1 MNRSMS
7 NFAGRRAL
15 ILHRD
20 DHHRDALAAQLHRIG
35 LATRCVSPDSG
46 FDDVPADV
54 IFFDADLGHDGLFP
68 WGRAAPP
75 VPLIALLGS
84 EAPGR
89 LEWALAQAA
98 SAFMV
103 KPITSSGAFQALVV
117 AHYLHGEIARL
128 RRSVTELSDRVR
140 ARPLVVRAVC
150 EVMRQQRLDEQAS
163 MSRLRHAAMEARVSL
178 EELCATIAADPA
190 RAKHLGDAVPVL
202 ATAPRHNPRHAG

>member
-1 MNRSMS
+1 MNVGD
-7 NFAGRRAL
+7 FTGQRAL

-20 DHHRDALAAQLHRIG
+20 DHHREALTAQLHRIG
-35 LATRCVSPDSG
+35 LTAHCVSPDSRLA
-46 FDDVPADV
+46 DVHADV
-54 IFFDADLGHDGLFP
+54 IFFDADLGHENLFP

-117 AHYLHGEIARL
+117 AHYLHGEIVRL
-128 RRSVTELSDRVR
+128 QRSVAELSDRVR

-150 EVMRQQRLDEQAS
+150 EVMRQQRLDEQAA
-163 MSRLRHAAMEARVSL
+163 MSRLRHAAMQARVSL

-190 RAKHLGDAVPVL
+190 RARHFGEAVPAL
-202 ATAPRHNPRHAG
+202 TTAPRRNPRRLKL